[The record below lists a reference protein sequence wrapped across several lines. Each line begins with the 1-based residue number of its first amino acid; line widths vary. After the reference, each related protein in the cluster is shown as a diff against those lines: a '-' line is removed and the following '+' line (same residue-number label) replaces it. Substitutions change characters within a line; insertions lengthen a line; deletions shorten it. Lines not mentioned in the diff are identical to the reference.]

1 MSVSVLKQ
9 IITDL
14 SGVVMWYVELDLS
27 VF

>member
-14 SGVVMWYVELDLS
+14 SGVVGWYVELDLRD
-27 VF
+27 F

>member
-14 SGVVMWYVELDLS
+14 SGVVVGYAEMDLRD
-27 VF
+27 F

>member
-14 SGVVMWYVELDLS
+14 SGVVGWYAGLDLS
-27 VF
+27 DV

>member
-14 SGVVMWYVELDLS
+14 SGVVVWYAELDLS

>member
-14 SGVVMWYVELDLS
+14 SGVVGWYVELDLS
-27 VF
+27 IF

>member
-14 SGVVMWYVELDLS
+14 SGVVGWYAELGLRD
-27 VF
+27 F

>member
-14 SGVVMWYVELDLS
+14 SGVVGWYVELDLS